1 MVQPR
6 RTQASN
12 LPGQDGTAGST
23 AQARRRLIIDGT
35 SARWTWRAPPCA
47 RALIRAR
54 AGPASLKL
62 RVDGV
67 HTVPRRCVI
76 LWRRWRAGCRESTRY
91 CGGDGVRGAESAH
104 SGPCSSRA
112 STCAAATRRSRRA
125 SQLVWFRRLFVVF
138 SAYTYANRLVVIE

>member
-1 MVQPR
+1 MTARRVDGVKGDGWRKAR

-12 LPGQDGTAGST
+12 SSPGQDGTAGST
-23 AQARRRLIIDGT
+23 RSRLRLIIDGT

-47 RALIRAR
+47 RALIRGR

-67 HTVPRRCVI
+67 QGAERVRDTVAAMACGVPRECTHRSV
-76 LWRRWRAGCRESTRY
+76 LVASL
-91 CGGDGVRGAESAH
+91 DVRGCYAALAAH
-104 SGPCSSRA
+104 
-112 STCAAATRRSRRA
+112 A